1 MESPLGTEGG
11 ILMSTTV
18 TPGLFSLA
26 EAKVSWKAPWFMAF
40 FGVVVFGGFGVLGR
54 REPVVFSLTP
64 EDANFALPP
73 IEAMSHTVG
82 LTLGAI
88 LLGITALAFAWVIQ
102 KKPVPLWWSLVFGF
116 IAITA
121 LLGWLAAGDR
131 VPVAFLL
138 ANAIVLAI
146 PIMFGGMAGVM
157 SERVGVV
164 NIAIEGQLLTGAF
177 VAAVV
182 STLTGSLYV
191 GMIAAIIAA
200 ALVSMI
206 LAVFAVRY
214 LVDQIIVGVVLNVL
228 VIGVTNFL
236 YSQWLTQDAAST
248 NAPGTFPLISI
259 PVLSDIPILGP
270 VLFEN
275 RLTVFLAFLAVP
287 LLWYVLF
294 RTSWGLRARAVGE
307 YPMAADTMGIRV
319 ASTRFWWVVMGG
331 ALAGLGGA
339 ALTIGNVG
347 AFGKEM
353 TQGQGFIAL
362 AVVILGR
369 WHPFY
374 MSAAALLFG
383 FSIILRVWANQ
394 VSPGIPT
401 DFIIMVPY
409 LVTIIAVVGFV
420 GKVRPPA
427 ASGKPYVKE

>member
-1 MESPLGTEGG
+1 
-11 ILMSTTV
+11 MSIQA
-18 TPGLFSLA
+18 TPGMFSLA
-26 EAKVSWKAPWFMAF
+26 EAKVSWKAPWLMA
-40 FGVVVFGGFGVLGR
+40 VFAAIVFVGFGLLGR
-54 REPVVFSLTP
+54 REPVVYTLTS
-64 EDANFALPP
+64 DQASFQLPA
-73 IEAMSHTVG
+73 IEVMSHMVG
-82 LTLGAI
+82 LVLGA
-88 LLGITALAFAWVIQ
+88 LLVAITVLAFVWV
-102 KKPVPLWWSLVFGF
+102 KLNRPVPMWWSLVFGF
-116 IAITA
+116 ISIVA

-131 VPVAFLL
+131 VPFAFILG
-138 ANAIVLAI
+138 NAIVLAL
-146 PIMFGGMAGVM
+146 PIIFGGMAGVM

-182 STLTGSLYV
+182 STLTGNLYI
-191 GMIAAIIAA
+191 GMVAAMIAA
-200 ALVSMI
+200 ALMSMV
-206 LAVFAVRY
+206 LAVFAIRY

-228 VIGVTNFL
+228 VIGITNFL
-236 YSQWLTQDAAST
+236 YSQWLTTDAVGT
-248 NAPGTFPLISI
+248 NSPGTFEIVAI
-259 PVLSDIPILGP
+259 PFLSEIPILGP

-275 RLTVFLAFLAVP
+275 RVTVYLAFLLIP
-287 LLWYVLF
+287 LLWFVLF
-294 RTSWGLRARAVGE
+294 RTSLGLRARSVGE
-307 YPMAADTMGIRV
+307 YPTAADTMGINV
-319 ASTRFWWVVMGG
+319 GATRFWWVTIGG

-353 TQGQGFIAL
+353 TGGQGFIAL

-427 ASGKPYVKE
+427 AVGKPYVKE